1 MEILMLEKLDNFLL
15 GIVTGVLLPAILYFI
30 FVYPKMSH
38 YSFIQG
44 YYGDILIKFLP
55 IFLSRCIFPN
65 ALLFFLFTW
74 KDRLRFAKGILIST
88 AVLTALL
95 LLISFIL

>member
-1 MEILMLEKLDNFLL
+1 MEILMLEKIDNFLL
-15 GIVTGVLLPAILYFI
+15 GLVTGVILPALLYML

-38 YSFIQG
+38 YSFIEG

-65 ALLFFLFTW
+65 ALLFFFFTW
-74 KDRLRFAKGILIST
+74 KDKLKVAKGILIST
-88 AVLTALL
+88 AVLTAILL
-95 LLISFIL
+95 FISFIL